1 MSFDQNDTGI
11 YLSPR
16 PHNYE
21 NVRSFTN
28 DAAEVEY
35 DLDDS
40 PTPSM
45 TEEYVLPSPKSKANQ
60 MQQSKSKNPV
70 IQDIYDE
77 DHYTLARPDEHGDDT
92 VMPNL
97 QKNDEN
103 KDSDNTNEG
112 RKGCYL
118 TKKKMIILCV
128 LATLLIVCV
137 IGVVSYFTFFKKGM
151 LKKQFIS

>member
-11 YLSPR
+11 YSSPR
-16 PHNYE
+16 PNNYE

-45 TEEYVLPSPKSKANQ
+45 TEKYVLPSPKSKPNQ

-70 IQDIYDE
+70 ILMVGKISQVIYA
-77 DHYTLARPDEHGDDT
+77 L
-92 VMPNL
+92 
-97 QKNDEN
+97 
-103 KDSDNTNEG
+103 
-112 RKGCYL
+112 
-118 TKKKMIILCV
+118 
-128 LATLLIVCV
+128 VC
-137 IGVVSYFTFFKKGM
+137 M
-151 LKKQFIS
+151 LSNN

>member
-16 PHNYE
+16 PNNYE

-45 TEEYVLPSPKSKANQ
+45 TEKYVLPSPKSKPNQ

-70 IQDIYDE
+70 IFHNFLHI
-77 DHYTLARPDEHGDDT
+77 
-92 VMPNL
+92 
-97 QKNDEN
+97 
-103 KDSDNTNEG
+103 
-112 RKGCYL
+112 
-118 TKKKMIILCV
+118 
-128 LATLLIVCV
+128 
-137 IGVVSYFTFFKKGM
+137 
-151 LKKQFIS
+151 